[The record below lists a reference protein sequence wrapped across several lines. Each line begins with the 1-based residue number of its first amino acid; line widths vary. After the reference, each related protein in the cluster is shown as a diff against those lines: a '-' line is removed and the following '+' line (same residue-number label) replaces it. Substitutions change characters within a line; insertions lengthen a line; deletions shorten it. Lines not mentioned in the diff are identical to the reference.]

1 MVAVNLL
8 CLQTPHH
15 QETELSLDNKPAAG
29 RAGHTTG
36 MLTLRNTALKAV
48 HYFIRGVY
56 PCRVSPVSICYA

>member
-36 MLTLRNTALKAV
+36 MLSGTLFHQGSVPL
-48 HYFIRGVY
+48 
-56 PCRVSPVSICYA
+56 